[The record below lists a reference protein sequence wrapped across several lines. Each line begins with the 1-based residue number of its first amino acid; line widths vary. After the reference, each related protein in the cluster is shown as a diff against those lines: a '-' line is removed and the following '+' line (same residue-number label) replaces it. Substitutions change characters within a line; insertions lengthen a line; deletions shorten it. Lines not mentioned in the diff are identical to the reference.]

1 MSEAKYKGY
10 SSLNYIAFN
19 YAGFACI
26 SIVVFLTAT
35 QPFYIKEVIGI
46 EPILGHIKDSKI
58 GHIIGG
64 LGFFDELISM
74 ISAPLLGT
82 LNDKLNTLG
91 YGGSKLIQSSSLLV
105 LAIALFGY
113 AIINS
118 HLIPDM
124 FIFRGIFALGVTGC
138 MSMITVVLNELS
150 YSDFTFGKLLFWKQS
165 DYQAISLN
173 GNDIEVNVKR
183 NGKYSAIMGIA
194 TGLGAIFSVSAFV
207 TLPVKFQDWYPEID
221 MKWSLRYSYLVVMGF
236 AILSALFLYAFLY
249 QADSKVQQE
258 ESREENKPYFEILK
272 DGFEFSKTNKQAQL
286 AYVGA
291 FAARSTTVATS
302 IFIPLMVYDW
312 YYNIGE
318 CENGSGDWA
327 GKMTCYEG
335 YIFSAILTGVA
346 QTVALISAPLWGYLI
361 DNSKIGKFRTLA
373 ISSLV
378 GAVGNFG
385 LSLINTSFNHY
396 DPKTIVCFL
405 FVSIIGLS
413 QIGLIISSMSIL
425 SGISNAHQIMGSLS
439 GFYSFCGGIGI
450 MMITLVGGI
459 LADHWIVGPFF
470 LLGLFNLTSLGV
482 YLTFVKENNKVI
494 SIGDDSEVENTN
506 ETA

>member
-1 MSEAKYKGY
+1 MTEVRYKHY

-46 EPILGHIKDSKI
+46 EPRPGNIKDTKI

-91 YGGSKLIQSSSLLV
+91 FGGSKLIQSSSLLI

-113 AIINS
+113 GVINS

-138 MSMITVVLNELS
+138 MSMVTVILNELS
-150 YSDFTFGKLLFWKQS
+150 YSDFTLKKLLFWKKN
-165 DYQAISLN
+165 DYEAINLN
-173 GNDIEVNVKR
+173 NNSQVDLKK

-207 TLPVKFQDWYPEID
+207 TLPVRFQDWNPDID
-221 MKWSLRYSYLVVMGF
+221 MKWSLKYSYLVVMGF
-236 AILSALFLYAFLY
+236 AIFSAIFLYIFLY
-249 QADSKVQQE
+249 KPDSKVLQE
-258 ESREENKPYFEILK
+258 ETREENKPYFHILK
-272 DGFEFSKTNKQAQL
+272 DGFEFSKSNKQAQL

-291 FAARSTTVATS
+291 FVARSTTVATS
-302 IFIPLMVYDW
+302 LFIPLMVYDW

-346 QTVALISAPLWGYLI
+346 QTVALISAPLWGYLV
-361 DNSKIGKFRTLA
+361 DNSKVGKYRTLA
-373 ISSLV
+373 ISGSI
-378 GAVGNFG
+378 GALGNFG
-385 LSLINTSFNHY
+385 ISLVNTNFRHY

-405 FVSIIGLS
+405 FVSIIGFS

-425 SGISNAHQIMGSLS
+425 SGISNVHQIMGSLS

-450 MMITLVGGI
+450 MIITLVGGY
-459 LADHWIVGPFF
+459 LADFWILGPFF
-470 LLGLFNLTSLGV
+470 LLGLFNLILLGV
-482 YLTFVKENNKVI
+482 YYTFVRETTKSI
-494 SIGDDSEVENTN
+494 SIGEEIEAEDNDQTV
-506 ETA
+506 